1 MPMKA
6 VFETTLG
13 QTWLVGDVDI
23 IGDKIGDVRIE
34 GNKLYK
40 CVKFFNDTATLASV
54 AGDVVNYHAETGH
67 VTNTVSGVVAEAG
80 TQRLCAG
87 VQVAAAIAGVENVAY
102 YGWVQVTGSVTLN
115 TDIGG
120 SAGDGDPLTTDGAA
134 DLACDKGITIEGR
147 CGTVMDDS
155 AQLVMMDCHW

>member
-6 VFETTLG
+6 VFETKLTD
-13 QTWLVGDVDI
+13 TWLVGDVDR
-23 IGDKIGDVRIE
+23 IGDKIGDIRVE
-34 GNKLYK
+34 GNKFYK

-67 VTNTVSGVVAEAG
+67 VTNIVSGVVAEAG

-134 DLACDKGITIEGR
+134 DLAMDKAATIENR
-147 CGTVMDDS
+147 CGSVQDDT
-155 AQLVMMDCHW
+155 AQLVMLQCSF